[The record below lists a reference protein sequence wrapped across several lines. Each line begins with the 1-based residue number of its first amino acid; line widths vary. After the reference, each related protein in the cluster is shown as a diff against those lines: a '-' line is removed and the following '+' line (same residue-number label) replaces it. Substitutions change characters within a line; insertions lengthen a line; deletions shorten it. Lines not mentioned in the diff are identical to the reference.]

1 MLLRSGTAQ
10 LLLAADDEPNSLAQ
24 LQRDPLAWCPDGARS
39 PVTHHT
45 GPCAASVNTQEKTGR
60 WLARTVR
67 RQLLAPV
74 ELGANQWRLAVL
86 FQKHRHISVCIAPGQ
101 KTRLIQHDV
110 LAVIGWCLLVWRLT
124 GASSCPNP
132 MPPRGACHEYRCVAL
147 VNTPTHCEIVCWGVI
162 LAISAGPT
170 PCMYQYSGYRAGRSS
185 GQCHTGRTTLIT
197 PSVHTSASLFGYLYL
212 GPCTRPTATQ
222 PNRDVT
228 THYCWPVHTSCM
240 PASRSYVKT

>member
-1 MLLRSGTAQ
+1 MYS
-10 LLLAADDEPNSLAQ
+10 LLLAGVCLCE
-24 LQRDPLAWCPDGARS
+24 GS
-39 PVTHHT
+39 PVHPAVRIPCHH
-45 GPCAASVNTQEKTGR
+45 GAPAMNTDALR
-60 WLARTVR
+60 WST
-67 RQLLAPV
+67 
-74 ELGANQWRLAVL
+74 N
-86 FQKHRHISVCIAPGQ
+86 
-101 KTRLIQHDV
+101 
-110 LAVIGWCLLVWRLT
+110 
-124 GASSCPNP
+124 
-132 MPPRGACHEYRCVAL
+132 
-147 VNTPTHCEIVCWGVI
+147 CEIVCWGVI